1 MSTTDFSRT
10 FLREGYDMSEVRA
23 FLADVE
29 RTIRGQASE
38 PDQIVTARKAEEIE
52 FSVKFRGFNMD
63 QVDAEIDRLIGV
75 LRELDRQREWAA
87 ERAAASEASAAAPD
101 DKAETSEA
109 ASVSEAPVTASSVS
123 EAPVTASSVSEAPV
137 TAASVSEAPV
147 TAASV
152 SEAPSQGIAAEQ
164 PGAVVPEPDHGE
176 TPDAEADCLMPP
188 VQVPQ
193 VPAQPASAL
202 APLLPGS
209 ESDPATEQWA
219 DDVPTATVVDRVAA
233 SFGTQEAV
241 DEILRSMTQSKEQ

>member
-1 MSTTDFSRT
+1 MSTNDFSRT

-109 ASVSEAPVTASSVS
+109 ASVSEAPVTAASVS

-137 TAASVSEAPV
+137 TAS
-147 TAASV
+147 SV

>member
-109 ASVSEAPVTASSVS
+109 ASVSEAPVTA
-123 EAPVTASSVSEAPV
+123 ASVSEAPV

-147 TAASV
+147 TASSV

>member
-75 LRELDRQREWAA
+75 LRGLDRDREWAA
-87 ERAAASEASAAAPD
+87 QREGEAGEDVADVRADEPAPASSSDSRSGPEAPAIPPAASQAPASDIGPIAPGMPRVDSVDVPVSPQPPEAQVAPVWDDDASAPAAID
-101 DKAETSEA
+101 SLD
-109 ASVSEAPVTASSVS
+109 VDRMLDRLTA
-123 EAPVTASSVSEAPV
+123 
-137 TAASVSEAPV
+137 
-147 TAASV
+147 
-152 SEAPSQGIAAEQ
+152 
-164 PGAVVPEPDHGE
+164 D
-176 TPDAEADCLMPP
+176 PP
-188 VQVPQ
+188 IQ
-193 VPAQPASAL
+193 
-202 APLLPGS
+202 
-209 ESDPATEQWA
+209 
-219 DDVPTATVVDRVAA
+219 TVVDQVAA
-233 SFGTQEAV
+233 EFGTQEAV